1 MGVAF
6 WRGAFLCMAYW
17 GKLLIADGL
26 FSVTKVAVFHLS
38 TPEQNIPSMK
48 TRRILLTSCASLI
61 AVSGSAQIVPS
72 AGITHVDSRG
82 SLDDAGDLSF
92 SATAFA
98 DGVIGNGAF
107 APTHTIPNV
116 NNGTYGNASS
126 WIGGSYIGLSW
137 GNAGKTIQS
146 IAFGRDNTGTFS
158 DRSDGVYAL
167 QYTTSDLSG
176 LVIPS
181 TGGTAGVVGGAR
193 RAAAGG
199 NSGGSGEAWLGNIL
213 GMAPSLVA
221 TTRDSSSSRQRL
233 SRPASRLLGSILE
246 NMFNVQW
253 KLGTMLLIKCT
264 VVYFYFLLII
274 YR

>member
-1 MGVAF
+1 M
-6 WRGAFLCMAYW
+6 
-17 GKLLIADGL
+17 
-26 FSVTKVAVFHLS
+26 
-38 TPEQNIPSMK
+38 
-48 TRRILLTSCASLI
+48 
-61 AVSGSAQIVPS
+61 
-72 AGITHVDSRG
+72 
-82 SLDDAGDLSF
+82 
-92 SATAFA
+92 
-98 DGVIGNGAF
+98 
-107 APTHTIPNV
+107 
-116 NNGTYGNASS
+116 
-126 WIGGSYIGLSW
+126 
-137 GNAGKTIQS
+137 
-146 IAFGRDNTGTFS
+146 
-158 DRSDGVYAL
+158 
-167 QYTTSDLSG
+167 
-176 LVIPS
+176 
-181 TGGTAGVVGGAR
+181 VGGAR